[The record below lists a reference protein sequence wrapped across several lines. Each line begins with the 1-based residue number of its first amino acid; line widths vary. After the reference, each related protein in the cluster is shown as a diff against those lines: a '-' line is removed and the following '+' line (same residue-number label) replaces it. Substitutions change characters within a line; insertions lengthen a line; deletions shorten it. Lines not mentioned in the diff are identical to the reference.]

1 MKKAIRFTTSF
12 VLALCTAFSSVTF
25 SYAHKAD
32 AEELSEADALT
43 TTEKVER
50 IPVSKDSI
58 PEYLD
63 VKSLIADGFTTRIKS
78 DEQSLGE
85 VVFENAEGIRSL
97 YIFDENVKFYDENGD
112 IKDKSNKVVR
122 KNNTFVSESN
132 DIEAVLPVSIMSGI
146 SLKDDSL
153 DITMRP
159 VSVIG
164 TARLNS
170 VGQIKDEKSVL
181 YENVF
186 DEFTDVK
193 YTFTYSGIKEDIIL
207 EKYNGVS
214 SFNFEVSTG
223 GLSLTEEKG
232 ALILRDE
239 NGEAKAVMDEVVVFS
254 ADNKNN
260 TFGEYT
266 VKEKVKN
273 SLYTITIS
281 VDSEYLTDPDTAYP
295 VTIDPNLG
303 TISTSSNIQDMQVFK
318 GADGTGTTETS
329 AGLSGV
335 SRVGWTDWGA
345 CRTLMKLDD
354 SVFEN
359 NHIVNSWQVMLAK
372 VQLRDLMCQS
382 VTTSIACAQFSGN
395 KWSESDTKTWI
406 ALNAGA
412 SATAVA
418 TTNVTYSNGATTHE
432 WTITSLVQNWAA
444 NTENRSRGMVFKTA
458 STSHESS
465 SSFAQYMK
473 TFSSMQGN
481 ASYKPCI
488 NIWYK
493 FIGCKEKR
501 IIAEEDIASINCQ
514 AYAFFLNNDMGF
526 YYDYFG
532 GDNKILELARGTV
545 ANSLSYT
552 KEKVEL
558 WMDDIFG
565 EDNWRQI
572 IDATANPAYKA
583 ALYDDEWLVCMRVG
597 IGPITSSASNVR
609 KVFDYHFWYRANDGT
624 WYDKHGY
631 HNGVSVAS
639 REENP
644 SEENDANGW
653 DYVGNAGKVDSF
665 YNSETI
671 YYAIKQP

>member
-239 NGEAKAVMDEVVVFS
+239 NGEAKAVMDEVIVFS

-382 VTTSIACAQFSGN
+382 VTTPIACAQFSGN
-395 KWSESDTKTWI
+395 MWSESDTKTWI

-432 WTITSLVQNWAA
+432 WTITSLVKDWAA

-493 FIGCKEKR
+493 FIGCKEER
-501 IIAEEDIASINCQ
+501 IIAEEDIASLERQMESMDRKKFSDEHIE
-514 AYAFFLNNDMGF
+514 AYIADFASKTDLDTFFVSCMID
-526 YYDYFG
+526 
-532 GDNKILELARGTV
+532 KIE
-545 ANSLSYT
+545 
-552 KEKVEL
+552 
-558 WMDDIFG
+558 
-565 EDNWRQI
+565 
-572 IDATANPAYKA
+572 
-583 ALYDDEWLVCMRVG
+583 
-597 IGPITSSASNVR
+597 IGAVTESQR
-609 KVFDYHFWYRANDGT
+609 
-624 WYDKHGY
+624 
-631 HNGVSVAS
+631 
-639 REENP
+639 
-644 SEENDANGW
+644 
-653 DYVGNAGKVDSF
+653 
-665 YNSETI
+665 TI
-671 YYAIKQP
+671 LIYWNI

>member
-223 GLSLTEEKG
+223 GLSLT
-232 ALILRDE
+232 DE
-239 NGEAKAVMDEVVVFS
+239 NCTTIEKAIKAAKDRMLLKEGVNLCS
-254 ADNKNN
+254 LLPTNN
-260 TFGEYT
+260 
-266 VKEKVKN
+266 
-273 SLYTITIS
+273 
-281 VDSEYLTDPDTAYP
+281 P
-295 VTIDPNLG
+295 
-303 TISTSSNIQDMQVFK
+303 
-318 GADGTGTTETS
+318 
-329 AGLSGV
+329 
-335 SRVGWTDWGA
+335 
-345 CRTLMKLDD
+345 
-354 SVFEN
+354 
-359 NHIVNSWQVMLAK
+359 
-372 VQLRDLMCQS
+372 
-382 VTTSIACAQFSGN
+382 
-395 KWSESDTKTWI
+395 
-406 ALNAGA
+406 
-412 SATAVA
+412 
-418 TTNVTYSNGATTHE
+418 
-432 WTITSLVQNWAA
+432 
-444 NTENRSRGMVFKTA
+444 
-458 STSHESS
+458 
-465 SSFAQYMK
+465 
-473 TFSSMQGN
+473 
-481 ASYKPCI
+481 
-488 NIWYK
+488 
-493 FIGCKEKR
+493 
-501 IIAEEDIASINCQ
+501 
-514 AYAFFLNNDMGF
+514 
-526 YYDYFG
+526 
-532 GDNKILELARGTV
+532 
-545 ANSLSYT
+545 
-552 KEKVEL
+552 
-558 WMDDIFG
+558 
-565 EDNWRQI
+565 
-572 IDATANPAYKA
+572 ANPSN
-583 ALYDDEWLVCMRVG
+583 LYIRGDQSIDLNLTR
-597 IGPITSSASNVR
+597 
-609 KVFDYHFWYRANDGT
+609 
-624 WYDKHGY
+624 
-631 HNGVSVAS
+631 
-639 REENP
+639 
-644 SEENDANGW
+644 
-653 DYVGNAGKVDSF
+653 
-665 YNSETI
+665 
-671 YYAIKQP
+671 